1 MTIRSPNAVEKS
13 FKEKTTE
20 ALEFARIQL
29 LLDHPFVGAII
40 IRQNL
45 VPVVDWRCSTMSS
58 DGQNIFVNPQFFL
71 TVSHK
76 ERVFL
81 LAHCIWHTVYMH
93 AWRRQDRDPHLFD
106 IATDMEINAMLQNEK
121 FQLLSSALLPLPQ
134 WTGLN
139 AEQIYDE
146 LSKTKQLPE
155 RCNADIH
162 LSPSENPGL
171 LYDDSEKVVDADY
184 KVDFGQSPEERIREQ
199 VIEAAVQYERMR
211 GPLPDDL
218 ELLVNKFKVGSLNW
232 KELLAQF
239 VTRCFGGERHWLPPH
254 RRYIHQGL
262 YLQSRR
268 EDFVKAVL
276 AIDTS
281 GSTVGE
287 VLQHF
292 TNELFALMKSFGRY
306 ELTVICCDA
315 KIQSVNTVSP
325 FDIFDI
331 SKIKFK
337 GGGGTNF
344 IPVFEYIEKN
354 LPEAQLLLFFT
365 DGLGHYPEKIPHYP
379 VLWVMPEGCTKMVKW
394 GERIEITP
402 CKLVK

>member
-1 MTIRSPNAVEKS
+1 M
-13 FKEKTTE
+13 
-20 ALEFARIQL
+20 
-29 LLDHPFVGAII
+29 
-40 IRQNL
+40 
-45 VPVVDWRCSTMSS
+45 
-58 DGQNIFVNPQFFL
+58 
-71 TVSHK
+71 
-76 ERVFL
+76 
-81 LAHCIWHTVYMH
+81 
-93 AWRRQDRDPHLFD
+93 
-106 IATDMEINAMLQNEK
+106 
-121 FQLLSSALLPLPQ
+121 
-134 WTGLN
+134 
-139 AEQIYDE
+139 
-146 LSKTKQLPE
+146 
-155 RCNADIH
+155 
-162 LSPSENPGL
+162 
-171 LYDDSEKVVDADY
+171 
-184 KVDFGQSPEERIREQ
+184 
-199 VIEAAVQYERMR
+199 
-211 GPLPDDL
+211 
-218 ELLVNKFKVGSLNW
+218 NKFKVGSLNW

-331 SKIKFK
+331 SKIKIK

-344 IPVFEYIEKN
+344 IPVFEYIEKHHPDN
-354 LPEAQLLLFFT
+354 RNPDRKINNIYFYMKFTHLTQQNFCFLLNAVKKCDIIVIIIL
-365 DGLGHYPEKIPHYP
+365 
-379 VLWVMPEGCTKMVKW
+379 KMLN
-394 GERIEITP
+394 RR
-402 CKLVK
+402 